1 MQCTVAR
8 GERDRGVEFQAMQ
21 QLSVLKNSLP
31 YIPKGQT
38 AIQNSNLSFGL
49 LPIQVFT
56 MLVCFCTFV
65 PVEMRLPFSYGVTN
79 RIRKLLHLYQ
89 MIGWYKCASLRMWF
103 VMPYYHKIFIFAV
116 LESWL
121 IYDCETECSFVY
133 WIHTRFWLQIL
144 SAVHELSSSR
154 DFHGRQSLPDL
165 WPLTHDLENVI
176 VVM

>member
-49 LPIQVFT
+49 LPVQVFT

-89 MIGWYKCASLRMWF
+89 MIG
-103 VMPYYHKIFIFAV
+103 
-116 LESWL
+116 
-121 IYDCETECSFVY
+121 
-133 WIHTRFWLQIL
+133 
-144 SAVHELSSSR
+144 
-154 DFHGRQSLPDL
+154 
-165 WPLTHDLENVI
+165 
-176 VVM
+176 